1 MSVFWLSGISMLWLT
16 AVDIEFD
23 SFLCL
28 QIFERKKALSLTPL
42 DRCRTLKSR

>member
-1 MSVFWLSGISMLWLT
+1 MSVFWLSGISILWLT

-28 QIFERKKALSLTPL
+28 QIFERKK
-42 DRCRTLKSR
+42 RFKSYSIGKMYNS